1 MIVSGELLICSR
13 QVNNPHAENENVELA
28 DEYPFYVAD
37 NPNTIESIVTPVIP
51 AQETRLFQEQPD
63 PISQMED
70 FDLFNSLDWSF
81 DESLSV
87 TLGPGFE

>member
-1 MIVSGELLICSR
+1 M
-13 QVNNPHAENENVELA
+13 
-28 DEYPFYVAD
+28 
-37 NPNTIESIVTPVIP
+37 TPVIP